1 MPVAGRCAPPRAV
14 PHDASAHT
22 ARRKQARPL
31 VWRLRPSTTSLE
43 ERPAM
48 AIEILHLSSV
58 VKSAL
63 VDKDGDRLGRV
74 EDLIA
79 RLGFAPHPPVTG
91 LVVRIA
97 HRQLFVPISLIG
109 DLRPGRVQFTGD
121 TVSLQRFE
129 RRPGELLLSK
139 DLRAR
144 HLINLQGARLIRANE
159 IELAR
164 HDGRLEVV
172 AVDPSPRV
180 ALRRLLPRFIGRRI
194 PAGKVVDWA
203 SIEPFVAH
211 VPTARLR
218 IPYRKLARLHPAQ
231 IADLVEAASHEEGEE
246 IIEAVGQDRELE
258 ADVFEELDAEHQIE
272 FVRSRSDAEAARL
285 LGSMQPDDAADLI
298 TELEQERRL
307 PVLQLLPPLQQ
318 RKVRALLS
326 YNPET
331 AGGLMGP
338 DFVCLPEHTPV
349 GDALDAVRTSTA
361 PPEAAAVV
369 FASGRDGRVTGSA
382 SVVSLLRAEPD
393 APLGSVVR
401 ENPAHVH
408 PDWDVHGVV
417 RKMTDFNLTVA
428 PVMDERHHMVGVI
441 TVDDVLEMLLP
452 TGWRRDFGMTSVED

>member
-1 MPVAGRCAPPRAV
+1 
-14 PHDASAHT
+14 
-22 ARRKQARPL
+22 
-31 VWRLRPSTTSLE
+31 
-43 ERPAM
+43 M

-58 VKSAL
+58 VRGAL
-63 VDKDGDRLGRV
+63 VDRDGDRLGRV

-79 RLGFAPHPPVTG
+79 QLGFAPHPPVTG

-97 HRQLFVPISLIG
+97 KRQLFVPIARIP
-109 DLRPGRVQFTGD
+109 DLQPGRVQFVGD
-121 TVSLQRFE
+121 TVSLKRFE
-129 RRPGELLLSK
+129 RRPGEVLLSK

-159 IELAR
+159 IELAYV
-164 HDGRLEVV
+164 DGRWEVV

-180 ALRRLLPRFIGRRI
+180 ALRRLLPRSIGRRI

-272 FVRSRSDAEAARL
+272 FVRSRTDAEAARL
-285 LGSMQPDDAADLI
+285 LATMAPDDAADLI
-298 TELEQERRL
+298 VELDQEHRL
-307 PVLQLLPPLQQ
+307 PVLQLLPLAQQ
-318 RKVRALLS
+318 RKIRTLLN
-326 YNPET
+326 YNPDT
-331 AGGLMGP
+331 AGGLMSP
-338 DFVCLPEHTPV
+338 DFLCLSESTPV
-349 GDALDAVRTSTA
+349 SNVLEAVRSSTA
-361 PPEAAAVV
+361 PPEALAVV
-369 FASGRDGRVTGSA
+369 FARGDDGRVTGSA
-382 SVVSLLRAEPD
+382 SVVRLIQALRTST
-393 APLGSVVR
+393 LGSVVR
-401 ENPAHVH
+401 PNPAHVH
-408 PDWDVHGVV
+408 PDWDLHAVT

-428 PVMDERHHMVGVI
+428 PVMDEQHRMVGVI

-452 TGWRRDFGMTSVED
+452 TGWRRDFGMSSVED